1 MADFYAIKKPC
12 ESGVFYWIRKMILYK
27 YVSFEAAKK
36 ILETNTLGF
45 SHLDDFNDP
54 FESTAF
60 GFQDHGIVTNRVQT
74 NAYRNRFSD
83 KYAVLSLTDNPL
95 NPLMWAH
102 YGVSHTGVVLGIDV
116 DKAGLNHESFVI
128 PVSKGKIEYFIDE
141 PCIGEFSLDA
151 ELLRSV
157 GSDEL
162 INLNNANAKLL
173 KHAFLYKQN
182 IWDYEN
188 EIRVVKNLINISKVY
203 KSRYVKTHTQPM
215 VEEGSKQI
223 WSRLYIDRSIYCLH
237 IPTDA
242 FVSVYL
248 GNKSYRD
255 QNNKYS
261 KQLHTMQSSSDP
273 ILSKQKP
280 THGYKDFIEFCQN
293 RTMDIYST
301 TIDIKNWCLHKK
313 PHPKIGQLET

>member
-1 MADFYAIKKPC
+1 
-12 ESGVFYWIRKMILYK
+12 MILYK

-60 GFQDHGIVTNRVQT
+60 GFQDHGIVTKRVQT
-74 NAYRNRFSD
+74 NAYRNGFSD

-102 YGVSHTGVVLGIDV
+102 YGMSHTGVVLGIDV
-116 DKAGLNHESFVI
+116 DKAGLNDESFLI

-141 PCIGEFSLDA
+141 PCIGEWSLDT
-151 ELLRSV
+151 ELLMSV
-157 GSDEL
+157 GDDKL

-173 KHAFLYKQN
+173 KHAFLYKQKN
-182 IWDYEN
+182 WEYEN
-188 EIRVVKNLINISKVY
+188 ETRVVKNLINIRKVY
-203 KSRYVKTHTQPM
+203 KSGYVQTHTELMREQ
-215 VEEGSKQI
+215 VSKQT

-237 IPTDA
+237 IPADA

-261 KQLHTMQSSSDP
+261 KQLHMMQNSSDP

-280 THGYKDFIEFCQN
+280 KHGYKEFFEFCQN
-293 RTMDIYST
+293 RNMNIYST
-301 TIDIKNWCLHKK
+301 IIDSQKLVFT
-313 PHPKIGQLET
+313 ERTSS